1 MRMAEAEMPMAE
13 AEPTLD
19 LLGAA
24 ALAISAAVWAAL
36 GLEQSDAAALNVV
49 LAEPGI
55 SIRGLSEVLGLSH
68 SAAVRV
74 ADRLQ
79 GRGLITR
86 EGAGPGRT
94 IAVTVTDRG
103 RRQAA
108 GAVARRAEVLQRAT
122 SGLTA
127 AQRQSL
133 HGLLQKVVLN
143 LAADQ
148 AAIDRV
154 CRLCDQQRCLAR
166 GCPLPA

>member
-1 MRMAEAEMPMAE
+1 MAE

-24 ALAISAAVWAAL
+24 ALAISGAVWAAL

-55 SIRGLSEVLGLSH
+55 SIRGLSLVLGLSH
-68 SAAVRV
+68 SATVRV

-79 GRGLITR
+79 GQGLITR
-86 EGAGPGRT
+86 DWAGPGRT
-94 IAVTVTDRG
+94 IAVTITGRG
-103 RRQAA
+103 RRRALD
-108 GAVARRAEVLQRAT
+108 AVARRAEVLQRAT

-127 AQRQSL
+127 TQRQSL
-133 HGLLQKVVLN
+133 SGLLQKVVLN
-143 LAADQ
+143 LADDQ
-148 AAIDRV
+148 AAIDRA
-154 CRLCDQQRCLAR
+154 CRLCDQKRCLTR

>member
-1 MRMAEAEMPMAE
+1 MAE

-19 LLGAA
+19 LIGAA
-24 ALAISAAVWAAL
+24 ALAISGAVWDAFGA
-36 GLEQSDAAALNVV
+36 EQSDAAALNVV

-55 SIRGLSEVLGLSH
+55 SIRGLSQVLGLSH

-79 GRGLITR
+79 GQGLITR
-86 EGAGPGRT
+86 AGAGPGRT

-103 RRQAA
+103 RRQAL
-108 GAVARRAEVLQRAT
+108 GAAARRTQVLQRAT

-127 AQRQSL
+127 AQRQRLS
-133 HGLLQKVVLN
+133 GLLQQVVLN

-148 AAIDRV
+148 AAIDRA
-154 CRLCDQQRCLAR
+154 CRLCDQRRCLDR

>member
-1 MRMAEAEMPMAE
+1 MTEAGAEAGTG
-13 AEPTLD
+13 AEPTPD

-24 ALAISAAVWAAL
+24 ALAISGAVWAAV

-55 SIRGLSEVLGLSH
+55 SIRGLAQVLGLSH
-68 SAAVRV
+68 SATVRV

-79 GRGLITR
+79 GKGLIR
-86 EGAGPGRT
+86 RDWAGPGRT
-94 IAVTVTDRG
+94 IAVQITDRG
-103 RRQAA
+103 RQRALD
-108 GAVARRAEVLQRAT
+108 AVARRTQVLEQAT

-133 HGLLQKVVLN
+133 NGLLQKVVLN
-143 LAADQ
+143 LAGDQ
-148 AAIDRV
+148 AAIDQA
-154 CRLCDQQRCLAR
+154 CRLCDQKRCLAR

>member
-1 MRMAEAEMPMAE
+1 VAA

-19 LLGAA
+19 LIGAA
-24 ALAISAAVWAAL
+24 ALAISGAVWSAL
-36 GLEQSDAAALNVV
+36 GLEQSGTAALNVV

-55 SIRGLSEVLGLSH
+55 SIRGLSHVLGLSH
-68 SAAVRV
+68 SATVRV

-79 GRGLITR
+79 REGLITR
-86 EGAGPGRT
+86 DWAGPGRT
-94 IAVTVTDRG
+94 IAVKVTGRG
-103 RRQAA
+103 RQRALDAAARRTQVLQQAA
-108 GAVARRAEVLQRAT
+108 

-133 HGLLQKVVLN
+133 HELLQQVVLS
-143 LAADQ
+143 LADDQ
-148 AAIDRV
+148 AAIDRA

>member
-1 MRMAEAEMPMAE
+1 MAE

-19 LLGAA
+19 LIGAA
-24 ALAISAAVWAAL
+24 ALAIGGAVWAAL

>member
-1 MRMAEAEMPMAE
+1 MRMAE

-108 GAVARRAEVLQRAT
+108 GAVARRAAVLQRAT

>member
-1 MRMAEAEMPMAE
+1 MAEPIAET
-13 AEPTLD
+13 EPTLD
-19 LLGAA
+19 LIGAA
-24 ALAISAAVWAAL
+24 ALAISGAVWAAL

-55 SIRGLSEVLGLSH
+55 SIRGLSRVLGLSH
-68 SAAVRV
+68 SATVRV

-79 GRGLITR
+79 RQGLITR
-86 EGAGPGRT
+86 DGAGPGRT
-94 IAVTVTDRG
+94 IAVTATGRG
-103 RRQAA
+103 RQRALD
-108 GAVARRAEVLQRAT
+108 AVARRTQVLQQAT

-133 HGLLQKVVLN
+133 SGLLRKVVLN
-143 LAADQ
+143 LADDQ
-148 AAIDRV
+148 AAIDRA

>member
-1 MRMAEAEMPMAE
+1 MAE

-24 ALAISAAVWAAL
+24 ALAISGAVWAAL
-36 GLEQSDAAALNVV
+36 GPEQSDAAALNVV

-55 SIRGLSEVLGLSH
+55 SIGGLAQALGLSH

-79 GRGLITR
+79 AQDLITR
-86 EGAGPGRT
+86 DGTGPGRT
-94 IAVTVTDRG
+94 IAVKITERG

-108 GAVARRAEVLQRAT
+108 DAVARRAQVLQQAT

-133 HGLLQKVVLN
+133 SGLLQQVVLN
-143 LAADQ
+143 LAGDQ
-148 AAIDRV
+148 AAIERA
-154 CRLCDQQRCLAR
+154 CRLCDQKRCLAR